1 MSVFQSFRFFTS
13 YYLVY
18 ITSSLDHLHLSSSIL
33 ILFAI
38 YIGLSN
44 RAARLTAHSTS
55 VCYYLTTRMNQLQA
69 RIDALRQRMS
79 GNAARTSDEK
89 QIAEQLISGK
99 FCLTVS

>member
-1 MSVFQSFRFFTS
+1 
-13 YYLVY
+13 
-18 ITSSLDHLHLSSSIL
+18 
-33 ILFAI
+33 
-38 YIGLSN
+38 
-44 RAARLTAHSTS
+44 
-55 VCYYLTTRMNQLQA
+55 MNQLQA